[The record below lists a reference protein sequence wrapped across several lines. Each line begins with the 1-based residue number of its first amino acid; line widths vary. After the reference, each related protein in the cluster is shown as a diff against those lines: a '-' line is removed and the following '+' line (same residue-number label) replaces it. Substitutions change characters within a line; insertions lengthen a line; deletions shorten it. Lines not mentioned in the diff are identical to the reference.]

1 MGARGNCRQRASSS
15 LQVHP
20 FHRKAVKTLSLFRVL
35 FGLEVSPYL
44 CSAAQA
50 PPLHLQA
57 ILLLCCLQPLPS
69 NPPPPTQGSPEQKS
83 RPHSEPPLPPLPQNK
98 AQSRCKGGEETAGRT
113 REVQSR
119 QCVLPCPLKTRAG
132 GRAEVW
138 EVGGGGLTAPRH
150 HTRFRTSRHCTP
162 GPSLPLPAHGQPT
175 ASCCS
180 VKFSPTA
187 PSPPR
192 SRGFPGVPR
201 TPPVPSTWPSLPFA
215 SGI

>member
-20 FHRKAVKTLSLFRVL
+20 FHRKAVKTLSLSRVL
-35 FGLEVSPYL
+35 FGLEVGPYL
-44 CSAAQA
+44 SSAAQA

-69 NPPPPTQGSPEQKS
+69 NLPASHTGFSRSPDPTQS
-83 RPHSEPPLPPLPQNK
+83 RPCLLCLRTKHRAGVREGRRQLVTPVKLKVCSVSFHVPLRPW
-98 AQSRCKGGEETAGRT
+98 
-113 REVQSR
+113 
-119 QCVLPCPLKTRAG
+119 AG

-175 ASCCS
+175 ASCWS

-192 SRGFPGVPR
+192 SRGFPGFPR